1 MNKIC
6 VVFVC
11 NKLYFV
17 KFLITCNQLIINGK
31 YKGNICLVIG
41 NDLKDY
47 KFNEDI
53 FINNNIEIKYFPDLE
68 FGENW
73 NILYDNIKNHSRRF
87 KKVWKKINFKFY
99 LFHQYFKKWEYIL
112 YIDCGMNIYSNI
124 QPILDEKRGGII
136 C

>member
-11 NKLYFV
+11 NKLYFD
-17 KFLITCNQLIINGK
+17 KFLNTCNQLIINGK

-87 KKVWKKINFKFY
+87 KKKYGKKNSNFINFIF
-99 LFHQYFKKWEYIL
+99 FTNIL
-112 YIDCGMNIYSNI
+112 KNGNTYC
-124 QPILDEKRGGII
+124 ILIVE
-136 C
+136 